1 MCYRNHFF
9 RYISAF
15 PPREIRWSPS
25 LMLRVAPLPI
35 VLLTVAFTATVLAGD
50 PPTEFTPH
58 GTILDRDQNPIQDA
72 RISLHCWKE
81 DGMSPEIQMAETDA
95 DGYFEFPERP
105 DDAPYYVVIR
115 KVPYAAIWQKCVSTE
130 GAAKVIL
137 RSAVD
142 TWIQVRNAAGAPLK
156 GARITNLS
164 IRTQENTLTSVSRGM
179 EHLLG
184 WKFTASDDAGRLNL
198 PPLPENAF
206 IDVRIDHPLWAQE
219 KLSNLRVSDG
229 RLESVSLPEGVLTTF
244 EFVADARTPMTVE
257 GLICE
262 TMLFSE
268 SSQSAETLN
277 RIPMTITGSQIKFC
291 AHPVTYEIARL
302 RATAIAITPEF
313 ARLTLAQEAEKTVR
327 FLVRKTVNVSGRVV
341 RRDGTPHKG
350 VRVLGQ
356 IENLSPDGPVPG
368 PNEWIY
374 FGNTETDVDGK
385 YTISLP
391 PGHNIVST
399 DADGFV
405 MDRDETKLEV
415 QMDGPN
421 EIPDFI
427 SDVLEPVHGQVVD
440 ESDQPVSG
448 AVVRLPHL
456 VSWTQP
462 VLSDAEGRFEIPLP
476 VIPIDHETQQ
486 RRNEL
491 DVVAFVAD
499 QPRMGVA
506 AIDFRDSAS
515 LKNVRIVLRPDPS
528 ENSLLNAMSDD
539 RSSAETTA
547 GSSEQPE
554 KKDSPGDQQ
563 QSAPELDGVAWF
575 NTDARSLNEFR
586 GRYVLLDFWFTNC
599 GPCHADFPTVKLV
612 HELFEKHGVT
622 VIGVHDN
629 SSTPDAIREHCQQSG
644 LTFPMVVDHADGRIV
659 NAYRQLGLQGFPS
672 YFLIGPDGK
681 ILENDHDADGP
692 PLHTFKLEVIRKYVL
707 DRRNQRG
714 VREIDE

>member
-1 MCYRNHFF
+1 MRHRNHVFC
-9 RYISAF
+9 YISAF

-25 LMLRVAPLPI
+25 PMLRVVPLPI
-35 VLLTVAFTATVLAGD
+35 VLLTIAFTAAVLADD
-50 PPTEFTPH
+50 PPTAFTPH

-72 RISLHCWKE
+72 RISLHCWKG
-81 DGMSPEIQMAETDA
+81 GMSPAIQMTTTDA
-95 DGYFEFPERP
+95 DGHFEFPKRP
-105 DDAPYYVVIR
+105 DDAPYYFVIQ

-130 GAAKVIL
+130 RGAKVIL
-137 RSAVD
+137 RPAVD

-164 IRTQENTLTSVSRGM
+164 IRTQENTLTYVSRGM

-184 WKFTASDDAGRLNL
+184 WEFTASDDAGRLNL
-198 PPLPENAF
+198 PPLPEDAF

-219 KLSNLRVSDG
+219 KLSNLSVANG

-313 ARLTLAQEAEKTVR
+313 ARLTLAQEAETTVR

-368 PNEWIY
+368 ANEWIY

-415 QMDGPN
+415 QMEGPN

-456 VSWTQP
+456 LPWTQP

-476 VIPIDHETQQ
+476 VIPIDRETQL

-499 QPRMGVA
+499 QPLMGVA
-506 AIDFRDSAS
+506 GIDLRHTDS
-515 LKNVRIVLRPDPS
+515 LDKIRVVLRPDPS
-528 ENSLLNAMSDD
+528 GDSLLNAIGVDLS
-539 RSSAETTA
+539 TA
-547 GSSEQPE
+547 GKAKASS
-554 KKDSPGDQQ
+554 DQQ
-563 QSAPELDGVAWF
+563 ARKHPTGNLGQPAPELDGVAWF
-575 NTDARSLNEFR
+575 NTEARSLNEFR

-629 SSTPDAIREHCQQSG
+629 SSTPEAVREHCQQLG
-644 LTFPMVVDHADGRIV
+644 LTFPMVVDYADGRIV

-681 ILENDHDADGP
+681 ILENDNDADGP
-692 PLHTFKLEVIRKYVL
+692 SLRSFKLEVIRKYVL
-707 DRRNQRG
+707 DRRDLPG
-714 VREIDE
+714 SREIDE